1 MDRHRILLE
10 FVLEAV
16 ANDYEGLECIVEQ
29 TTEWA
34 KEKGLAVTRT
44 EITRALR
51 QRIHEKYIQPYL
63 LSSQPPYSQKV
74 EFNPE
79 LIGELWFYVTPK
91 GKKLVTSF
99 KY

>member
-1 MDRHRILLE
+1 VDRHRTLLE

-16 ANDYEGLECIVEQ
+16 ANDYESLECIVEQ
-29 TTEWA
+29 TTKLA
-34 KEKGLAVTRT
+34 QVKGFAVTRA

-74 EFNPE
+74 EFYPDR
-79 LIGELWFYVTPK
+79 IDELWFYVTPK
-91 GKKLVTSF
+91 GKKLVSSF